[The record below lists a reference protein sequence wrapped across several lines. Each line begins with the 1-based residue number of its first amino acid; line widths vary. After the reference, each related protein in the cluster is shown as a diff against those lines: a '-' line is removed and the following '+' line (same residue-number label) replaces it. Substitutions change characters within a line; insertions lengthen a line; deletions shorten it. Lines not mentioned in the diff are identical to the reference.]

1 MRAKYIVTQIKCIVT
16 RQNGD
21 SQNLNKRLLKTL
33 RLHCVYINKIQ
44 SPYHSDPTVELARQ
58 YDAFSLSVGATLWQ
72 PEPGRMFQLVAYS
85 STMLNSEEENY
96 SRI

>member
-1 MRAKYIVTQIKCIVT
+1 M
-16 RQNGD
+16 
-21 SQNLNKRLLKTL
+21 
-33 RLHCVYINKIQ
+33 
-44 SPYHSDPTVELARQ
+44 ELARQ

-72 PEPGRMFQLVAYS
+72 PEPGRMFQLVAYA